1 MRKLDANLYKSMQ
14 DFAALFEKATPKTN
28 PERREKILIIDNQTG
43 RIIAEKE
50 SCLNDAFFIPDFWN
64 KVFLRFNSLYL
75 SENIK

>member
-50 SCLNDAFFIPDFWN
+50 
-64 KVFLRFNSLYL
+64 
-75 SENIK
+75 